1 MAAREVALVALRV
14 FGHLGLLL
22 AWLGRLLML
31 LVLVLL
37 VVTLAAGML
46 ASSIQLGQRSAEEAT
61 TAELHFAAGV
71 LAVGARHVWVAW
83 HMAPWVAWMAQRT
96 RGESADPAAV
106 VPCAFAAAASAA
118 AASAAAAAVV
128 ASAAAW
134 LAVPPWPAVPSQQPA
149 LRGAAAP
156 FLGAIAAPVG
166 PVAAA
171 PPPARTSHPPT
182 EGIGAV

>member
-106 VPCAFAAAASAA
+106 VPCCAFAAAASAA
-118 AASAAAAAVV
+118 AASAAGAAVV
-128 ASAAAW
+128 ASAAAAAAAR

-149 LRGAAAP
+149 L
-156 FLGAIAAPVG
+156 
-166 PVAAA
+166 
-171 PPPARTSHPPT
+171 
-182 EGIGAV
+182 

>member
-1 MAAREVALVALRV
+1 MAAREVVLVALLV
-14 FGHLGLLL
+14 FDDLGLLL
-22 AWLGRLLML
+22 AWLGRLVML
-31 LVLVLL
+31 LVLLVLVLLVLL

-61 TAELHFAAGV
+61 SPELHFAAGV

-106 VPCAFAAAASAA
+106 VPCCAFAAAASAAAA

-149 LRGAAAP
+149 L
-156 FLGAIAAPVG
+156 
-166 PVAAA
+166 
-171 PPPARTSHPPT
+171 
-182 EGIGAV
+182 